1 MARCENPFKIDR
13 NGTKYYLDWTCPR
26 CGGAGG
32 GPQWAY
38 TGWTCYECAG
48 TGERKDPKVVKE
60 YTPEYEAKLA
70 ERRAA
75 RHERELNKEAQENG
89 FETYEAWQAA
99 IAEKN
104 RILQE
109 EKEREAALEKAR
121 KAISQYVGEV
131 GQRITAIGAFE
142 KTAWFDVRDPF
153 GRPERMYVHTF
164 KTPDGN
170 VLIWKTKKSLDQDL
184 GRGEPVEITGTV
196 KEHKEYKDEKQT
208 ALIRCKITLPG
219 RAG

>member
-1 MARCENPFKIDR
+1 MARSKTPFKIDR
-13 NGTKYYLDWTCPR
+13 NGTRYYLDYTCPR

-75 RHERELNKEAQENG
+75 RRERELNKEAQENG
-89 FETYEAWQAA
+89 FDTYEAWQEALA
-99 IAEKN
+99 KAEQLRK
-104 RILQE
+104 E
-109 EKEREAALEKAR
+109 EKERAAALEKAR
-121 KAISQYVGEV
+121 KAISQYVGEI
-131 GQRITAIGAFE
+131 GQKITTVGAFE
-142 KTAWFDVRDPF
+142 YSAWFDFRDPF
-153 GRPERMYVHTF
+153 GRPERMFVHTF
-164 KTPDGN
+164 KTPEGN
-170 VLIWKTKKSLDQDL
+170 VLIWKTKKGLPQDL

-196 KEHKEYKDEKQT
+196 KEHIEYKDEKQT